1 MTNSPTDFNNQ
12 PLSIGFIGCGKIARP
27 MIMSLARRFEACR
40 IVVSVR
46 SESVSRMLE
55 QQIDQVSV
63 AENQAILD
71 QCDIIVL
78 CVLADTARGILPGL
92 KFDTKHQLISVMAD
106 ISLDEIHQLTAP
118 AAFPCVTVPLPFI
131 ETGGCP
137 LPVFPES
144 PLLEQLFGGE
154 NTIIPQRAE
163 NAMGPHFA
171 ATAILSTVM
180 AELDLVSEWLAGY
193 TQDNVASER
202 YVASLLSGYLGA
214 ITKDGAG
221 RFKEAMDD
229 LSTEGGL
236 NTQLLTHNRN
246 GGMFA
251 HLEKGLQDLG
261 KRVAPDSG

>member
-1 MTNSPTDFNNQ
+1 MTNLSSDCTNQ
-12 PLSIGFIGCGKIARP
+12 SLSIGFIGCGKIAQP
-27 MIMSLARRFEACR
+27 MIVSLARRFESCE

-46 SESVSRMLE
+46 SESISRALE
-55 QQIDQVSV
+55 QQISQVSV

-71 QCDIIVL
+71 RCDIIIL
-78 CVLADTARGILPGL
+78 CVLADTARQILPNL
-92 KFDTKHQLISVMAD
+92 KFSARHQLISVMAD
-106 ISLDEIHQLTAP
+106 ISLNEIHQLTAP
-118 AAFPCVTVPLPFI
+118 ATFPCVTVPLPFI

-144 PLLEQLFGGE
+144 TLLEQLFGVE
-154 NTIIPQRAE
+154 NTIIPQQTE

-193 TQDNVASER
+193 TQDAVASER

-214 ITKDGAG
+214 ISKDGAG

-236 NTQLLTHNRN
+236 NAQLLTHNRN
-246 GGMFA
+246 GGVFA
-251 HLEKGLQDLG
+251 HLEMGLQALG
-261 KRVAPDSG
+261 KRVAPDS